1 MRRRSPAFVRA
12 PTHLATR
19 AASIRTRLRCALAL
33 ATVAALAGGCQMAQQ
48 ASDAVTGVG
57 PGVEA
62 RFIGA
67 GGSVVTGAAVLRPY
81 DGGVIMMVNFGNVG
95 PGPYRVAIHANG
107 NCSSPNA
114 FSAGPPWA
122 PAGHDGPVPILR
134 LIKTDDLTANTIRLP
149 GYRIDGPDGIMG
161 RSVIVHSGAQG
172 SLEAQPGVPNNRV
185 ACGVIGPL
193 QSMF

>member
-1 MRRRSPAFVRA
+1 MRQRSSSLVGAPPHPAMRDAGFRPRLRRALW
-12 PTHLATR
+12 LAT
-19 AASIRTRLRCALAL
+19 LA
-33 ATVAALAGGCQMAQQ
+33 ATVAGCQTVQD

-62 RFIGA
+62 RFTGA
-67 GGSVVTGAAVLRPY
+67 GGSVVTGAAVLKRY
-81 DGGVIMMVNFGNVG
+81 DGGVIMMVNFANVG

-122 PAGHDGPVPILR
+122 PPGHEGPVPILR
-134 LIKTDDLTANTIRLP
+134 LLKSDDLTAHSIRLP
-149 GYRIDGPDGIMG
+149 GYRIEGPDGITG
-161 RSVIVHSGAQG
+161 RSVVVHSGAQG
-172 SLEAQPGVPNNRV
+172 SLEAQPGVPNNRI

-193 QSMF
+193 RSIF

>member
-1 MRRRSPAFVRA
+1 MRRPSPSFVSAPMYPAARGTSVRS
-12 PTHLATR
+12 
-19 AASIRTRLRCALAL
+19 RLRCALVL
-33 ATVAALAGGCQMAQQ
+33 ATLAALAGGCQMAQQ

-67 GGSVVTGAAVLRPY
+67 GGSVVTGAAVLKSY
-81 DGGVIMMVNFGNVG
+81 DGGVIMMVNFGNIG

-134 LIKTDDLTANTIRLP
+134 LIKSDDLTANTIRLP

-161 RSVIVHSGAQG
+161 RSVVVHSGAQG

-193 QSMF
+193 RSLF